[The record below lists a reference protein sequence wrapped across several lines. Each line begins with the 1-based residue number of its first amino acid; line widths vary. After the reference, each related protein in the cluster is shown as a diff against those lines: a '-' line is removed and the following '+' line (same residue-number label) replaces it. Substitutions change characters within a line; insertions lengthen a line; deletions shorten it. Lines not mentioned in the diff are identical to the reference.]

1 MANTIQGYNGIGIWV
16 GQVAPNQTDNDTD
29 INGHGIRVRV
39 RILYS
44 SLPDGRGTH
53 SIGSEIANKD
63 LPLAIVKLP
72 TTHGN
77 GNRLSSGIIGGETV
91 MGFFLDSK
99 GQIPVIDGVLAR
111 TINENEVTA
120 QEATITT
127 NGKRLDPY
135 SQKRSNVP
143 SFKRIGGPPPEK
155 PATPT
160 RKEVGLTEKESIKE
174 EKTNTQTSQTTTK
187 ETTVDRSFTTSTSS
201 TSESRLGSPENPIR
215 TSSDLGNA
223 LSTPASGSTSYRT
236 LVQPSE
242 EQIKSAGK
250 NGYRFSPFRD
260 GSSGGIFRPGSLE

>member
-44 SLPDGRGTH
+44 SLPDGKGTH
-53 SIGSEIANKD
+53 SIGGEIANKD

-143 SFKRIGGPPPEK
+143 PSKRIGGIPPEK

-160 RKEVGLTEKESIKE
+160 REEVGLIERPSIVK
-174 EKTNTQTSQTTTK
+174 
-187 ETTVDRSFTTSTSS
+187 
-201 TSESRLGSPENPIR
+201 
-215 TSSDLGNA
+215 
-223 LSTPASGSTSYRT
+223 
-236 LVQPSE
+236 
-242 EQIKSAGK
+242 
-250 NGYRFSPFRD
+250 
-260 GSSGGIFRPGSLE
+260 